1 MQILYACGRSI
12 ARISEHMAFGALV
25 MVNAFKMEIQ
35 SLRSELKD
43 SYFAVWLSNSGVWVR
58 T

>member
-1 MQILYACGRSI
+1 MG
-12 ARISEHMAFGALV
+12 FGVFV
-25 MVNAFKMEIQ
+25 MFNAFKMEIQPDENGLQ

-43 SYFAVWLSNSGVWVR
+43 SYFAVWLSKFGFWFR